1 MRHRRAFL
9 GLIAVG
15 AVVAATIVA
24 PAAQGAPRPPSGG
37 GSFVRVNQVGYPA
50 AGSKRAYLMTSAV
63 ASSATFAVRS
73 SGGTTVFTAPVGADL
88 GSWSASFGHV
98 YALDFDAVTAVGTY
112 TIDVSGPVTATSP
125 SFRIDTGA
133 NVYAG
138 AMASSVR
145 FYQVQR
151 DGPDFIPSAL
161 RQAPAHLNDQNAMT
175 YLTPRHN
182 PSGSFSGDLTPLGIR
197 MDASGGWFDAGDYV
211 KFLQTTSY
219 TVAMQLSGVR
229 DFPAHLATGPS
240 DISGEARHGTDWML
254 KMWDDDTK
262 TLYYQVGIG
271 SGNAK
276 TRGDHDIW
284 RMPEQ
289 DDTWA
294 GTDPVFRYI
303 RNRPVFRAGPP
314 GSLISPNLAGRTAA
328 AFALCYQIWRT
339 TDPARANDCLQ
350 SGLNVF
356 ELANTAPTKL
366 LTVIPFSFYP
376 ETEWRDDLELAA
388 AELYLA
394 TAGGVPAGI
403 TMPHPASHYL
413 QKAADWANAYIANT
427 NGTGDTL
434 NLYDVSGFAHG
445 EVHKAITLAGNPA
458 AFAATKSA
466 VVADLKLQLDNAI
479 ARAADDPFQFG
490 FPWDEWDTTTHG
502 TGLSVMASLYGELTG
517 STAYSDWSHRW
528 LSNVLGA
535 NAWGVSLI
543 IGNGSRW
550 THCPQHQIANIV
562 GSLNGGADGKGVL
575 VGASV
580 EGPNGTLFRGSLTGM
595 NACPPDGAD
604 VFAPFNGGGAKF
616 VDNVE
621 SFSTTEPA
629 VDLTATS
636 PLAFARQA
644 AGLR

>member
-1 MRHRRAFL
+1 MLAS
-9 GLIAVG
+9 IAAG
-15 AVVAATIVA
+15 AVAAAPVVA
-24 PAAQGAPRPPSGG
+24 PVAVGAPRPPAGG
-37 GSFVRVNQVGYPA
+37 AAVVRVNQVGYPA
-50 AGSKRAYLMTSAV
+50 AGSKRAYLLSGAD
-63 ASSATFAVRS
+63 AAAATFAVTS
-73 SGGTTVFTAPVGADL
+73 STGATVSSAPVGADL
-88 GSWSASFGHV
+88 GKWSQTFSHV
-98 YALDFDAVTAVGTY
+98 YALDFGSVTAADTY
-112 TIDVSGPVTATSP
+112 TITVSGPVTATSP
-125 SFRIDTGA
+125 SFRIDIGA
-133 NVYAG
+133 TVYAG
-138 AMASSVR
+138 AMANTVR

-161 RQAPAHLNDQNAMT
+161 RSAPAHLNDQNAMT

-182 PSGSFSGDLTPLGIR
+182 SSGAFSGDLTPLGIR
-197 MDASGGWFDAGDYV
+197 RDASGGWFDAGDYV

-219 TVAMQLSGVR
+219 TVAMQLSGLR
-229 DFPAHLATGPS
+229 DFPAYLASGAS
-240 DISGEARHGTDWML
+240 DLSGEARHGTDWL
-254 KMWDDDTK
+254 RKMWDDETR

-284 RMPEQ
+284 RLPQ
-289 DDTWA
+289 DDDTWG

-328 AFALCYQIWRT
+328 AFALCYQVWKSA
-339 TDPARANDCLQ
+339 DPARASDCLQ

-356 ELANTAPTKL
+356 ELADTAPTKL

-394 TAGGVPAGI
+394 TAAGVPGGV
-403 TMPHPASHYL
+403 TMPHPASYYL
-413 QKAADWANAYIANT
+413 QKSAYWANAYIANT

-445 EVHKAITLAGNPA
+445 EVHRAITLAGDPA
-458 AFAATKSA
+458 GLATTKTA

-479 ARAADDPFQFG
+479 ARAAADPFQFG

-502 TGLSVMASLYGELTG
+502 TGLSVMASLYDQLTG
-517 STAYSDWSHRW
+517 TQEYADWSQRW

-580 EGPNGTLFRGSLTGM
+580 EGPNGTLFQGSLTGM
-595 NACPPDGAD
+595 NACPTDGVD
-604 VFAPFNGGGAKF
+604 VFAPFNGGRAKF
-616 VDNVE
+616 KDDVE

-629 VDLTATS
+629 IDLTATS